1 MMDKRIQI
9 AKEKYDNV
17 HNELLKEGIN
27 LLSEIEL
34 VNASL
39 SKLSAYVGVSKT
51 TIYEHFQSSFPKF
64 LSEVLTY
71 SRDKLRNKYLNKFGN
86 DPVDNIVTLFNEW
99 HEEILKNK
107 LFTKNAYAAY
117 MLLKDTELM
126 PKPLIANDLNEQLS
140 KLKIDKNQK
149 DDFMSHYF
157 YSSGV
162 SMNADRSLLDKKI
175 TKIKNYLSLVSKN
188 VR

>member
-1 MMDKRIQI
+1 VDKRIQI

-17 HNELLKEGIN
+17 HSDLLKEGIN

-39 SKLSAYVGVSKT
+39 SKLSNYVGVSKT

-64 LSEVLTY
+64 LSEVLIY
-71 SRDKLRNKYLNKFGN
+71 SRDKLRNKYLNKFGD
-86 DPVDNIVTLFNEW
+86 DPLNNIVTLFNEW
-99 HEEILKNK
+99 HEEILKNE

-117 MLLKDTELM
+117 MLLKDTKLM
-126 PKPLIANDLNEQLS
+126 PKPLMANDLHEQLS
-140 KLKIDKNQK
+140 KLKIDKNQI
-149 DDFMSHYF
+149 DDFMAQYF

-162 SMNADRSLLDKKI
+162 SINADRSLLDKQT
-175 TKIKNYLSLVSKN
+175 TKIKNYLTLVSKN
-188 VR
+188 GR